1 MVDLSVE
8 AAELWTSLGARPS
21 GRGRT
26 VQLVAARRGEG
37 VSTLA
42 RELALVAARRGGL
55 SVWLVDLDLAASA
68 QYGALAAERTRYGE
82 LGPPL
87 AASPDGSMFF
97 TVRPAGVT
105 PDGRAIP
112 DAGYLHAHQ
121 VGDARWWVTRFR
133 REALTGRQEAIILPT
148 RDYWNALRAHADL
161 VIVDCPSADRSQAA
175 LTVAP
180 SMDQTVLVV
189 ASDEADVR
197 APALLRDALTGA
209 GADVAGLFFNRGVVE
224 EPAFLKAILP

>member
-8 AAELWTSLGARPS
+8 ATELWASLGAQRP

-26 VQLVAARRGEG
+26 LQFVAARRGEG

-42 RELALVAARRGGL
+42 REFALVAARRGGL
-55 SVWLVDLDLAASA
+55 SVWLVDLDLMAGPQYAAVQA
-68 QYGALAAERTRYGE
+68 GAKRYGD
-82 LGPPL
+82 LGPAL

-97 TVRPAGVT
+97 AVEPPTLNAE
-105 PDGRAIP
+105 GRATP
-112 DAGYLHAHQ
+112 AASYLHAHQ

-133 REALTGRQEAIILPT
+133 REALSGEQGVRILPE
-148 RDYWNALRAHADL
+148 RDYWNALRQHVDL
-161 VIVDCPSADRSQAA
+161 IVVDCPSADRSQAA

-189 ASDEADVR
+189 AADEPDVR
-197 APALLRDALTGA
+197 APAVLRDSLVAA
-209 GADVAGLFFNRGVVE
+209 GAEIAGLFFNRSAID